1 MLLAGAFGARPPAP
15 RPGGNTT
22 IAVVATNARLTKAE
36 VNRVAIM
43 ADDGFARAIRPS
55 HTVGDGDTVFVLA
68 TGQNAAAN
76 PTDRRR
82 AGGGGAG
89 RSHRARGG
97 AGAGARRPAR
107 GPRSRH
113 GAGPLPVS
121 FHLVVVALYSFAIVG
136 MGVWTS
142 RLVRTSSEFFVA
154 GRSLGAGLVFS
165 SMLAAN
171 IGAGSLFGASGLA
184 YRDGVSAWWWVGSAG
199 LGSLV
204 FAFAVAP
211 RLWALAKEHDF
222 YTTGDY
228 LEFRYG
234 ATVRGVATALVGIG
248 ALALLAGQLIAG
260 ATILN
265 LLTGMPRW
273 AGALTGGAIMTIY
286 FTSGGLLGSAW
297 INTAQL
303 VVMVV
308 GLGLA
313 VPAAL
318 LSVGGLGNLLVD
330 APAFLVDPM
339 YSAGPGSGWT
349 LLALTGPAFI
359 VSPGLIQKAYGAR
372 SANAVRVGVA
382 ANALALLAF
391 AVRAGAAGP
400 GRAGG
405 RAGHREPQR
414 GAAPRA
420 HAAAAAVARRDRAGG
435 GVLHRRGHLRRRAVH
450 DLQLGDQGSLQ
461 ALHQPG
467 GQRRDA
473 AARRPPDHGGRRRWS
488 ASCWRS
494 CSTP

>member
-1 MLLAGAFGARPPAP
+1 
-15 RPGGNTT
+15 
-22 IAVVATNARLTKAE
+22 
-36 VNRVAIM
+36 
-43 ADDGFARAIRPS
+43 
-55 HTVGDGDTVFVLA
+55 
-68 TGQNAAAN
+68 
-76 PTDRRR
+76 
-82 AGGGGAG
+82 
-89 RSHRARGG
+89 
-97 AGAGARRPAR
+97 
-107 GPRSRH
+107 
-113 GAGPLPVS
+113 VS
-121 FHLVVVALYSFAIVG
+121 FHLVVVAVYSFAIVG

-154 GRSLGAGLVFS
+154 GRSLSAGLVFS

-248 ALALLAGQLIAG
+248 SLALLAGQLIAG

-273 AGALTGGAIMTIY
+273 VGALTGGAIMTIY

-318 LSVGGLGNLLVD
+318 LSVGGLGNLMVD

-372 SANAVRVGVA
+372 SADAVRVGVA

-391 AVRAGAAGP
+391 AFVPVLLGLVARVAAPGIENPNEVLPRVLTQLLPPWLGAIALAAVFSTAVDTCDAVLFMISSSATKDVYKRFINPAATDAALLRVGRRITVVAGLVGVALAIMLETVIGAVTVFYSLLVVSLLVPVVGGLYLKRAGSREALAAIAGGVLTLFAVRAAGP
-400 GRAGG
+400 AYLPAIDPTLAGICVAATLFLG
-405 RAGHREPQR
+405 FMLARIAAGTALSTETTT
-414 GAAPRA
+414 
-420 HAAAAAVARRDRAGG
+420 AR
-435 GVLHRRGHLRRRAVH
+435 
-450 DLQLGDQGSLQ
+450 
-461 ALHQPG
+461 
-467 GQRRDA
+467 
-473 AARRPPDHGGRRRWS
+473 
-488 ASCWRS
+488 
-494 CSTP
+494 